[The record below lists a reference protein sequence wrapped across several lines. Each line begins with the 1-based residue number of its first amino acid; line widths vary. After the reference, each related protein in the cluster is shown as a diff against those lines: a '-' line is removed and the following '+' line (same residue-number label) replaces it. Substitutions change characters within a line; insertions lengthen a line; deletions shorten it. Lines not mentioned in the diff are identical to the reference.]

1 MGPLI
6 LFVIPY
12 LHYLAGNASL
22 NILKGRFIESRCDWV
37 LGCTH
42 RLVVVLYVTWIEM
55 RVEEFCVAEN
65 TEYSMNLGPPMK
77 KFMTDGPIS
86 SGALCCHQS

>member
-1 MGPLI
+1 MRQHFIFSTEPMAPLI

-22 NILKGRFIESRCDWV
+22 KILKDRFIESRCDWV
-37 LGCTH
+37 LGCTD

-55 RVEEFCVAEN
+55 
-65 TEYSMNLGPPMK
+65 
-77 KFMTDGPIS
+77 
-86 SGALCCHQS
+86 